1 MIPSQRETIIHSLLQ
16 QHGVVTVAEICTHC
30 NCSPETARRDLRRM
44 EEKGTL
50 ERTRG
55 GATTSKVPV
64 PNRLTPNG
72 TRLFEA
78 RIAMTDRVDALIVS
92 PSETKATRLLVER
105 SRRAGVPIIAE
116 ATNYPGSQT
125 VVSIDNYRA
134 AFEAGQWAANYARQH
149 FGGRIAALDVSYPQP
164 NTEARSCGFADGL
177 RELPPSQRTV
187 FSVDGQGLRE
197 SARRITADAL
207 TVHPD
212 INVIFGINDDSA
224 LGALDAYRAAG
235 LDERQLLVV
244 SFGLEGD
251 AAKELLE
258 QASPYTIGVAM
269 FPELV
274 GRACVDASVCAY
286 HGCPLPE
293 RVTTPFA
300 LVNPETIND
309 FYERN
314 EKTGKWSLNWA
325 RAEQLPTASPGL
337 ELLRQ
342 CQQRPKPKRI
352 GYIEIF
358 SSHEWYQNVRQAM
371 QDHCRTLGI
380 SLEVVDASQDMAQE
394 IDALKQA
401 IGQTAARFVHQGDT
415 IIIDAGVTTAYLA
428 QALRGQRNL
437 TVITNSLPVLAE
449 LEDERGITLVASG
462 GVVRPE
468 SRSLTG
474 PEAEATF
481 QKLRAD
487 KAFISATGL
496 SIDFGLSNTNI
507 PEATIKQAMIKA
519 AREVILLVDYT
530 KIGVESLVKIA
541 SIDTIHRLITDM
553 NISSHDRLALTQRGI
568 EVSMA
573 EEGKDPLAGIPGR
586 TDHH

>member
-1 MIPSQRETIIHSLLQ
+1 MIPSQRETVIHNLLQ

-30 NCSPETARRDLRRM
+30 NCSPETARRDLRRL
-44 EEKGTL
+44 EEKGRL
-50 ERTRG
+50 VRTHG
-55 GATTSKVPV
+55 GATAHEAPA
-64 PNRLTPNG
+64 PNRINPAG
-72 TRLFEA
+72 ARLLEA
-78 RIAMTDRVDALIVS
+78 RIALTDRADALIVS
-92 PSETKATRLLVER
+92 PNETKATRLLVER
-105 SRRAGVPIIAE
+105 CRRAGVPIIAE

-125 VVSIDNYRA
+125 VVSVDNYRA
-134 AFEAGQWAANYARQH
+134 GFEAGHWVVNYARQH
-149 FGGRIAALDVSYPQP
+149 FGGRIVALDVSYPQP
-164 NTEARSCGFADGL
+164 NTEARSGGFADGL
-177 RELPPSQRTV
+177 RELSPAQRTV

-207 TVHPD
+207 AVHPE

-274 GRACVDASVCAY
+274 GRACVDASICAY

-293 RVTTPFA
+293 RITTPFA
-300 LVNPETIND
+300 LVTPETLNS

-314 EKTGKWSLNWA
+314 EKTGKWVLNWA

-337 ELLRQ
+337 GLLRQ
-342 CQQRPKPKRI
+342 CHHRPKPKRI
-352 GYIEIF
+352 GYVEIF
-358 SSHEWYQNVRQAM
+358 SSHEWYQNVRQTM
-371 QDHCRTLGI
+371 QDHCRTMGI
-380 SLEVVDASQDMAQE
+380 ILEVMDASQDMAQE
-394 IDALKQA
+394 IDALKRA
-401 IGQTAARFVHQGDT
+401 IGHTAARFVHEGDT

-428 QALRGQRNL
+428 QALRGQKCL

-507 PEATIKQAMIKA
+507 PEATIKQAMIRA

-541 SIDTIHRLITDM
+541 SIDSIHRLITNM
-553 NISSHDRLALTQRGI
+553 GLSSHDRLALTQQGI
-568 EVSMA
+568 EVSIA
-573 EEGKDPLAGIPGR
+573 EGGVL
-586 TDHH
+586 

>member
-1 MIPSQRETIIHSLLQ
+1 MIPSQRESVIHNLLQ
-16 QHGVVTVAEICTHC
+16 QHGVVTVAEICSHC
-30 NCSPETARRDLRRM
+30 NCSPETARRDLRRL
-44 EEKGTL
+44 EEKSVL
-50 ERTRG
+50 VRTHG
-55 GATTSKVPV
+55 GATTVDEAPAL
-64 PNRLTPNG
+64 NRIKPNG
-72 TRLFEA
+72 SRVLEA
-78 RIAMTDRVDALIVS
+78 RIALTDRADALIVS
-92 PSETKATRLLVER
+92 PNETKATRLLVER

-125 VVSIDNYRA
+125 VVSVDNYRA
-134 AFEAGQWAANYARQH
+134 GFEAGRWVANYARQH
-149 FGGRIAALDVSYPQP
+149 FGGKIVALDVSYPQP

-177 RELPPSQRTV
+177 RELSPAQRTV

-197 SARRITADAL
+197 SARRITTDAL
-207 TVHPD
+207 TMHPD

-235 LDERQLLVV
+235 LNEGQLLVV

-258 QASPYTIGVAM
+258 QASPYSIGVAM

-274 GRACVDASVCAY
+274 GRACVDASICAY
-286 HGCPLPE
+286 QGTPLPE
-293 RVTTPFA
+293 RITTPFA
-300 LVNPETIND
+300 LVTPETIND

-337 ELLRQ
+337 GLLRQ
-342 CQQRPKPKRI
+342 CQYRPKPKRI
-352 GYIEIF
+352 GYVEIF
-358 SSHEWYQNVRQAM
+358 SSHEWYQNVRQSM
-371 QDHCRTLGI
+371 QDHCRAMGI
-380 SLEVVDASQDMAQE
+380 TLEVVDASQDMAQE
-394 IDALKQA
+394 IDALKRA
-401 IGQTAARFVHQGDT
+401 IGHTAARFVHEGDT

-428 QALRGQRNL
+428 LALRGQQCL
-437 TVITNSLPVLAE
+437 TVITNSLPVLAA
-449 LEDERGITLVASG
+449 LEGERGITLVTSG

-496 SIDFGLSNTNI
+496 SVDFGLSNTNI

-530 KIGVESLVKIA
+530 KIGVESLVKIT

-553 NISSHDRLALTQRGI
+553 GISSHDRLALTQRGI
-568 EVSMA
+568 EVSIA
-573 EEGKDPLAGIPGR
+573 EGGVL
-586 TDHH
+586 